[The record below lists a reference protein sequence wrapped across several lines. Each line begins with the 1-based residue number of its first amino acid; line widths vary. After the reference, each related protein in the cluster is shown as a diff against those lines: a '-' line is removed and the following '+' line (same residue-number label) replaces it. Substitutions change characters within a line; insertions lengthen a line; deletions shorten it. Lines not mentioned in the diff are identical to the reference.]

1 MLRHLIEALKDL
13 AKSLA
18 KIIIAVVVMLVL
30 YKVYPELSGAVL
42 IMAIIYFVIMKP

>member
-1 MLRHLIEALKDL
+1 MLRHFIEAFKDL

-30 YKVYPELSGAVL
+30 YKVYPELSGTVL
-42 IMAIIYFVIMKP
+42 IIAIIYFVVMKP

>member
-1 MLRHLIEALKDL
+1 MLRHYIKALKEL

-18 KIIIAVVVMLVL
+18 KIVIAVGVLLLL
-30 YKVYPELSGAVL
+30 YKIYPELSGTVL